1 MNPDE
6 RATVIVANGEW
17 DTRTLR
23 VAAFSAAHIVVCDGA
38 ADRFLAEIPVAPDL
52 VIGDCDSI
60 SSESAA
66 RLGERLCKVPSQED
80 NDLSKA
86 FTACRERGWD
96 ANMVVYGACGRR
108 EDHSLGN
115 IFRALEAGARIKTPY
130 GTFTPVDDAM
140 DFQTREG
147 SAVSIFAT
155 DPETQ
160 MESTGLV
167 WPLEGVKF
175 ENLYCATLNKT
186 CAENFT
192 VKTNRRVYVYV
203 AKEA

>member
-1 MNPDE
+1 MNPNA

-17 DTRTLR
+17 DARELR
-23 VAAFSAAHIVVCDGA
+23 VAAFAAAHVVLCDGA
-38 ADRFLAEIPVAPDL
+38 ADRFLADIPVTPDL

-60 SSESAA
+60 SPESAA
-66 RLGERLCKVPSQED
+66 KLGKLLCRVPSQED

-130 GTFTPVDDAM
+130 GAFTPVDDVM
-140 DFQTREG
+140 EFQTREG
-147 SAVSIFAT
+147 SAVSIFAA
-155 DPETQ
+155 DPATQ

-167 WPLEGVKF
+167 WPLGGVKF
-175 ENLYCATLNKT
+175 KNLYCATLNRT
-186 CAENFT
+186 CAESFT